1 MNVIVIF
8 INIVVVIIII
18 LLLLL
23 LLFGRRGIRV
33 GWYEAGERDI
43 DGNGDVKFF
52 QMGRGVEMR
61 GYNTLY

>member
-8 INIVVVIIII
+8 INIVVVIIM
-18 LLLLL
+18 LLL
-23 LLFGRRGIRV
+23 LLFGRRGIWV